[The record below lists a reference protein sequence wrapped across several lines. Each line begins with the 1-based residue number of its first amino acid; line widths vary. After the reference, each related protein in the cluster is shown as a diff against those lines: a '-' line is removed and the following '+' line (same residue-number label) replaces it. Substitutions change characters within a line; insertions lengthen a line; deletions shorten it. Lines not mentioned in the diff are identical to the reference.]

1 MAKHVP
7 AHSRSSR
14 HPLRLFAVLLPTG
27 VEYRHLCIL
36 PEFGNAVCEC
46 PRYIPSNVRKLVPTP
61 FLSPTPPLQALM
73 HTILQSASLGTTASL
88 PLTANGPCSMSQQQS
103 LCCCLFKISITLSH
117 LFIFHVWSLIHSQ
130 LFVQVH
136 TVFLTAQGFAPLQG
150 TNSRYI
156 RRFFWVT

>member
-1 MAKHVP
+1 MSLPHI
-7 AHSRSSR
+7 
-14 HPLRLFAVLLPTG
+14 LLPTG

-61 FLSPTPPLQALM
+61 FLSPTPPPQALM

-103 LCCCLFKISITLSH
+103 LCCCLFK
-117 LFIFHVWSLIHSQ
+117 
-130 LFVQVH
+130 VH
-136 TVFLTAQGFAPLQG
+136 TVFLTAQGFTPLQG

-156 RRFFWVT
+156 GRFFWVT